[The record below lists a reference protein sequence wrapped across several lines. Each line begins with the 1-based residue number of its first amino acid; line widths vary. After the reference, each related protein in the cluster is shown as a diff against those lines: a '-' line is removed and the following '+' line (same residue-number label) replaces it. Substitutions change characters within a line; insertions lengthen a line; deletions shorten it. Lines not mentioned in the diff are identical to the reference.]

1 MQEIRLS
8 GPLMLSATPPTAPRH
23 GRALP
28 SLWSVF
34 LDFLLAL
41 AAGIFLA
48 NSAFSKETEVPYP
61 PLRPNI
67 WANAPIPEFRPG
79 QSASTASEDPDET
92 AGPEAADVELSDEE
106 TVAMA
111 IPVFRPSDPPPPTR
125 IVAPDDYYA
134 VQKFIALLEEE
145 AILAAL
151 SVQAT
156 ILDPL
161 ARDLTEWLYV
171 RSAAI
176 HATPDR
182 IGEFIA
188 ANQNW
193 PDRELIRVRQEGA
206 FYIQNITPENID
218 EVYGDDQPISG
229 LGRIVLARW
238 NVAEGNTETAS
249 GLIKQVWHLANL
261 SRAQEDRVLSEFSD
275 FLDATD
281 HRIRARRLYYQGQSS
296 GAARIARLS
305 GGFGTQLV
313 RAYGA
318 VGKRTRSARNI
329 MSNSSIAV
337 RSDPIIVLREAQAQR
352 RRGDPVAAANTLLE
366 ATPEN
371 QNLTDARGW
380 WPERR
385 LLVRLVLLE
394 GRPDLAL
401 RLAAGHNNPPGLYFA
416 QAEFLAGW
424 VALRHQYNPE
434 LALVHFSRLRAGVT
448 RPLSISRAEYWLGRT
463 QQVFGDLPAAATHFA
478 NAAAYQHT
486 YYGQL
491 AALQTGQTDI
501 DLGAEAEPD
510 PADRETFE
518 AGNVARAATLLADL
532 GEYSLMQKFL
542 VQIGTTSSFDPEIIL
557 AARFA
562 ESNGRADIALRVGK
576 AALNRGRDHYPAAF
590 TLAGLPEGFADNH
603 TLEPALVYAVSRQ
616 ESAFLQ
622 TAVSRSGARGL
633 LQLMPATAREV
644 ATDLQLPYNLARLTQ
659 DPSYNVTLGATYLEG
674 LLERFAG
681 SYIMTIAGY
690 NAGGGR
696 VTQWVESFGD
706 PRVENIDP
714 IDWIEMI
721 PFNETRNYVQ
731 RVLANLQVYRAR
743 LNDNRHLLDLANDL
757 TRNAN

>member
-1 MQEIRLS
+1 M
-8 GPLMLSATPPTAPRH
+8 MLSATSSNVQWTSRVLQIWRGILPKF
-23 GRALP
+23 LILLVP
-28 SLWSVF
+28 SL
-34 LDFLLAL
+34 L
-41 AAGIFLA
+41 LA
-48 NSAFSKETEVPYP
+48 NSAFTKESAVPYP
-61 PLRPNI
+61 PFRPNI
-67 WANAPIPEFRPG
+67 ASDAPVPEFRPE
-79 QSASTASEDPDET
+79 QSVSTEDGVSDE
-92 AGPEAADVELSDEE
+92 AVEPQAADVESPGEE

-161 ARDLTEWLYV
+161 ARELTEWLYV

-188 ANQNW
+188 THQDW
-193 PDRELIRVRQEGA
+193 PDLTLIKVRQEGA
-206 FYIQNITPENID
+206 FYIQNVTPEKID
-218 EVYGDDQPISG
+218 EIYGDDQPISG
-229 LGRIVLARW
+229 VGKIVLARW
-238 NVAEGNTETAS
+238 HVAEGNTETAAE
-249 GLIKQVWHLANL
+249 LIKQVWHMATL
-261 SRAQEDRVLSEFSD
+261 SRAQEDQVLSEFSD

-281 HRIRARRLYYQGQSS
+281 HRIRARRLYYEGRSS
-296 GAARIARLS
+296 DAARIARMS
-305 GGFGTQLV
+305 GRFGTQLV

-329 MSNSSIAV
+329 MSNLPIGV

-352 RRGDPVAAANTLLE
+352 RRSNPVAAAEIILD
-366 ATPEN
+366 ATPDN
-371 QNLTDARGW
+371 QHLTDARGW

-394 GRPDLAL
+394 GRPDLAF

-434 LALVHFSRLRAGVT
+434 LALAHFSRLRGGVT

-463 QQVFGDLPAAATHFA
+463 QQVLGDLPAAAMHFA

-491 AALQTGQTDI
+491 AALEAGQINI
-501 DLGAEAEPD
+501 DLGSETEPG

-518 AGNVARAATLLADL
+518 SGDVARAATLLADL

-562 ESNGRADIALRVGK
+562 QGNGRADIALRVGK
-576 AALNRGRDHYPAAF
+576 AALNRGRDHFPSAF
-590 TLAGLPEGFADNH
+590 TLAGLPEGFEDNH
-603 TLEPALVYAVSRQ
+603 SLEPALVYAVSRQ

-659 DPSYNVTLGATYLEG
+659 DPSYNVILGATYLEG
-674 LLERFAG
+674 LLERFTG
-681 SYIMTIAGY
+681 SYILTIAGY

-696 VTQWVESFGD
+696 VTQWIESFGD
-706 PRVENIDP
+706 PRDENIDP

-743 LNDNRHLLDLANDL
+743 LNNNRQVLDLENDL
-757 TRNAN
+757 ARNAN

>member
-1 MQEIRLS
+1 MMR
-8 GPLMLSATPPTAPRH
+8 SATSSIVQWTSR
-23 GRALP
+23 GSLNWRGILP
-28 SLWSVF
+28 ECLI
-34 LDFLLAL
+34 LLATSL
-41 AAGIFLA
+41 LLA
-48 NSAFSKETEVPYP
+48 NSALSKESEVPYP

-67 WANAPIPEFRPG
+67 ASDAPVPEFRPV
-79 QSASTASEDPDET
+79 QSASTEDEVSDEVVE
-92 AGPEAADVELSDEE
+92 PQAADVEAPSEE

-134 VQKFIALLEEE
+134 VQKFIALLEED

-151 SVQAT
+151 SIQAT

-161 ARDLTEWLYV
+161 ARELTEWLYV

-176 HATPDR
+176 HASPDR

-188 ANQNW
+188 THQNW
-193 PDRELIRVRQEGA
+193 PDLELIKVRQEGA
-206 FYIQNITPENID
+206 FYIQNITPEKID
-218 EVYGDDQPISG
+218 DVYGDDQPISG
-229 LGRIVLARW
+229 VGRIVLARW
-238 NVAEGNTETAS
+238 HVGEGNMDTAS
-249 GLIKQVWHLANL
+249 ELIKQVWHLAVL

-281 HRIRARRLYYQGQSS
+281 HRIRARRLYYQGRSS

-305 GGFGTQLV
+305 GSFGTQLV

-329 MSNSSIAV
+329 MNNLPIAV

-352 RRGDPVAAANTLLE
+352 RRGNPVAAAETLLD

-385 LLVRLVLLE
+385 LLVRLVLRE
-394 GRPDLAL
+394 GRPDLAF
-401 RLAAGHNNPPGLYFA
+401 RLAADHNNPPGLYFA

-424 VALRHQYNPE
+424 VALRHEFNPE
-434 LALVHFSRLRAGVT
+434 LALVHFSQLRSGVT

-463 QQVFGDLPAAATHFA
+463 QQVLGDLPAAAMHFS
-478 NAAAYQHT
+478 NAATYQHT

-491 AALQTGQTDI
+491 AALEAGQTEI
-501 DLGAEAEPD
+501 DLGAEAEPGL
-510 PADRETFE
+510 ADRETFE
-518 AGNVARAATLLADL
+518 AGDVARAATLLADL

-542 VQIGTTSSFDPEIIL
+542 VQIGTTSSFDPEIVL

-562 ESNGRADIALRVGK
+562 QGNGRADIALRVGK
-576 AALNRGRDHYPAAF
+576 AALNRGRAHYPAAF

-644 ATDLQLPYNLARLTQ
+644 ATDLQIPYSLARLTQ
-659 DPSYNVTLGATYLEG
+659 DPAYNVTLGATYLEG
-674 LLERFAG
+674 LLERFTG

-706 PRVENIDP
+706 PRDESIDP

-731 RVLANLQVYRAR
+731 RVLANLQIYRAR
-743 LNDNRHLLDLANDL
+743 LNNSVYVLDLENDL
-757 TRNAN
+757 SRIAN

>member
-1 MQEIRLS
+1 MYTATPSNVPRS
-8 GPLMLSATPPTAPRH
+8 GPFILNKRGILLEFLTLSAIILVFANGAFAKETGAPY
-23 GRALP
+23 P
-28 SLWSVF
+28 SL
-34 LDFLLAL
+34 
-41 AAGIFLA
+41 
-48 NSAFSKETEVPYP
+48 
-61 PLRPNI
+61 RPDI
-67 WANAPIPEFRPG
+67 SSDAPIPEIRPE
-79 QSASTASEDPDET
+79 QTTSAAGEIPDET
-92 AGPEAADVELSDEE
+92 LEPETTDAELGDNE
-106 TVAMA
+106 TVAML
-111 IPVFRPSDPPPPTR
+111 IPVIRPSDPPPPTR
-125 IVAPDDYYA
+125 VVAPDDYYA
-134 VQKFIALLEEE
+134 VQKFIALLEED

-171 RSAAI
+171 RSASI

-188 ANQNW
+188 SNQGW
-193 PDRELIRVRQEGA
+193 PDLELINVRQEGA
-206 FYIQNITPENID
+206 YYIQNITPEKID
-218 EVYGDDQPISG
+218 EIFEDGQPISG
-229 LGRIVLARW
+229 VGKIVLARW
-238 NVAEGNTETAS
+238 NVAEGNTEAAS
-249 GLIKQVWHLANL
+249 ELIKQVWHQAML
-261 SRAQEDRVLSEFSD
+261 SRAQEDRVLSEFPD
-275 FLDATD
+275 FLDAND
-281 HRIRARRLYYQGQSS
+281 HRIRARRLYYQGRSS

-305 GGFGTQLV
+305 GSFGTQLV

-318 VGKRTRSARNI
+318 AGKQTGSARNI
-329 MSNSSIAV
+329 MANLPIAV

-352 RRGDPVAAANTLLE
+352 QRGNPAAAAAKLL
-366 ATPEN
+366 ATGSDT
-371 QNLTDARGW
+371 QHLIDARGW

-394 GRPDLAL
+394 GRPDLAF

-424 VALRHQYNPE
+424 VALRHQFDAD
-434 LALVHFSRLRAGVT
+434 LALDHFSLLRSGVT
-448 RPLSISRAEYWLGRT
+448 RPLSVSRAEYWLGRT
-463 QQVFGDLPAAATHFA
+463 QQVLGDLPAAARHFA
-478 NAAAYQHT
+478 NAAEYQHT

-491 AALQTGQTDI
+491 AALETGQADI
-501 DLGAEAEPD
+501 DLGEETEPV

-518 AGNVARAATLLADL
+518 SGNVARAATLLADL

-542 VQIGTTSSFDPEIIL
+542 VQIGSTSSFDPEIIL

-562 ESNGRADIALRVGK
+562 QGNGRADIALRVGK

-590 TLAGLPEGFADNH
+590 TLSGLPEGFEDNH
-603 TLEPALVYAVSRQ
+603 TVEPALVYAVSRQ

-644 ATDLQLPYNLARLTQ
+644 ATDLELPYNLARLTE
-659 DPSYNVTLGATYLEG
+659 DPSYNVVLGATYLEG
-674 LLERFAG
+674 LLERFTG

-706 PRVENIDP
+706 PRNENIDP

-743 LNDNRHLLDLANDL
+743 LNNNRHVLGLENDL
-757 TRNAN
+757 TRIDN